1 MTGYERLLKRVKQ
14 QTLRM
19 KKAQVE
25 HTSLLAQTFYLG
37 TLGLLLVLPP
47 VAGAYL
53 GSWLDSL
60 SGGYSMHWTLSLIFL
75 GVVIGAFN
83 VYRFIKD

>member
-1 MTGYERLLKRVKQ
+1 MNGYEGLIERVKQ

-19 KKAQVE
+19 KKAQRE
-25 HTSLLAQTFYLG
+25 RTGLLAQTFYLG

-53 GSWLDSL
+53 GNWLDDL

-83 VYRFIKD
+83 VYLFIRD